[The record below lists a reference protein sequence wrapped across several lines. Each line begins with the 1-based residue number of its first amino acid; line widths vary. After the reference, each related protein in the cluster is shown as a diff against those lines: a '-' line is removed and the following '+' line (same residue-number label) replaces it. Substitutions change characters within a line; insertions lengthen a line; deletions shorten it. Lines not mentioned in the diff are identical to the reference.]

1 MRMSTRGRYALR
13 AMLDLAL
20 HDDEGPVLRHDIAT
34 RQELSADYV
43 AQLFQHLCAVGLA
56 KGIKGPGGGY
66 RLARDPAAIRVGDI
80 VRAVEGPIAAVECAA
95 LGSQPTCRR
104 AEGCTTRLLWV
115 RLSEVMAQFLDAVSL
130 KELCD
135 QARQINP
142 AGALIRHS
150 AVEALVETANQ
161 LSPFDD
167 QCALLSPHREAFT
180 IPKGGCALDGSA
192 ALLAVGAHMYEI

>member
-20 HDDEGPVLRHDIAT
+20 HDEEGPVLRHDIAT

-43 AQLFQHLCAVGLA
+43 AQLFQHLCAVGLV

-66 RLARDPAAIRVGDI
+66 RLAHDPSSIRVGDI
-80 VRAVEGPIAAVECAA
+80 VRAVEGPISPVQCATAA
-95 LGSQPTCRR
+95 LGGQPTCHR

-115 RLSEVMAQFLDAVSL
+115 RLSEVIAQFLDSITL

-142 AGALIRHS
+142 G
-150 AVEALVETANQ
+150 
-161 LSPFDD
+161 SPFGHYRTFETPA
-167 QCALLSPHREAFT
+167 QPSHREAS
-180 IPKGGCALDGSA
+180 LSA
-192 ALLAVGAHMYEI
+192 VSAYTYEI